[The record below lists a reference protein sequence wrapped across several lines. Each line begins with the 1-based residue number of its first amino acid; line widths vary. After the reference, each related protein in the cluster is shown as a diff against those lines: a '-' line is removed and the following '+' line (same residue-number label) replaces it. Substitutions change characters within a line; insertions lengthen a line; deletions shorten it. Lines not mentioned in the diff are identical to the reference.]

1 MFLCAQLVS
10 KEVYS
15 ELSRFDPIG
24 AGFMLSLDDD
34 GYFTVSSDP
43 RVRQPPRY
51 YMIIFDIHVHRYFTL
66 CLDVCS

>member
-1 MFLCAQLVS
+1 MS

-43 RVRQPPRY
+43 RVSHTETSPIVLPLSLRLLARSPR
-51 YMIIFDIHVHRYFTL
+51 FL
-66 CLDVCS
+66 L